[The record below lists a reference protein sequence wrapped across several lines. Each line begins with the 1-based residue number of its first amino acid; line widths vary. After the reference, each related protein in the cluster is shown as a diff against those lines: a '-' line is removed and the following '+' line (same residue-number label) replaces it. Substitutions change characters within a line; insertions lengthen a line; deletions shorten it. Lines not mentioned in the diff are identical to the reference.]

1 MWQIMQEM
9 PRNSSKFELKIF
21 EQRTNIDPMRM
32 VGHTHT
38 HPYKL
43 TVSNYIEHRAH
54 YTCQQVATLSALDF
68 NVTN

>member
-32 VGHTHT
+32 LGHTHT
-38 HPYKL
+38 H
-43 TVSNYIEHRAH
+43 TYIQPHCEQLYRAH